1 MLQFG
6 AAFSRTNNSMKVK
19 HMKKLS
25 TLTTV
30 LCAAATLTF
39 VTGCAS
45 TSTTTAAASPKKESM
60 LQQAGFITKT
70 VTTPKQQQLV
80 SALPLGKVSAVKYQ
94 GKLYYVYPTAKK
106 DRIYVGKQAQ
116 YNAYK
121 QNMQK
126 ARMAQQGQQEMAGYA
141 DITEETAGINHIEIQ
156 EFDGFGPLGGGM

>member
-25 TLTTV
+25 PLTTV
-30 LCAAATLTF
+30 LCAVAALTF

-45 TSTTTAAASPKKESM
+45 TATTTAAAAPQKESM

-70 VTTPKQQQLV
+70 VTTPRQQQLV

-106 DRIYVGKQAQ
+106 DQIYVGKQAQ

-121 QNMQK
+121 QALK
-126 ARMAQQGQQEMAGYA
+126 AQQGQQQTAGYA
-141 DITEETAGINHIEIQ
+141 DITEETAGPNHIEIQ
-156 EFDGFGPLGGGM
+156 QFDGFGPMGIDMN

>member
-1 MLQFG
+1 MLQFD

-19 HMKKLS
+19 HMKKLLPLAS
-25 TLTTV
+25 V
-30 LCAAATLTF
+30 LCAVATLTF

-45 TSTTTAAASPKKESM
+45 TATTTAAAAPQKESM

-70 VTTPKQQQLV
+70 VTTPRQQQQV
-80 SALPLGKVSAVKYQ
+80 SVLPLGKVSAVKYQ
-94 GKLYYVYPTAKK
+94 GKSYYVYPTAKK
-106 DRIYVGKQAQ
+106 DQIYVGKQAQ

-121 QNMQK
+121 QIMQK